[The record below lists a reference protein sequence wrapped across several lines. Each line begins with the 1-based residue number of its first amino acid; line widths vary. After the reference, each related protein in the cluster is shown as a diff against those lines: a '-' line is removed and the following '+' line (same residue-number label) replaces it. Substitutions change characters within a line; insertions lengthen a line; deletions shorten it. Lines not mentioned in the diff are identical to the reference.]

1 MATNRKVQ
9 VVDGEIVD
17 ENGESLFAE
26 LVASVRVP
34 EPLVVVPGKLEAAYP
49 PARRVN
55 QLLSAVSVDG
65 QIRAVFGDDYE
76 VAEELF
82 GSAPIE
88 VWNKFMERY
97 NKHFFGDKDS
107 GK

>member
-9 VVDGEIVD
+9 VVDGEVVD
-17 ENGESLFAE
+17 EEGNLFAE
-26 LVASVRVP
+26 LVAAVRVP
-34 EPLVVVPGKLEAAYP
+34 EPLVVVPGKLVASYP

-55 QLLSAVSVDG
+55 QLLVAISIDD
-65 QIRAVFGDDYE
+65 QIRAVFGDDYAL
-76 VAEELF
+76 AEELF
-82 GSAPIE
+82 GSQPLA

-97 NKHFFGDKDS
+97 NEHFFGDKDS